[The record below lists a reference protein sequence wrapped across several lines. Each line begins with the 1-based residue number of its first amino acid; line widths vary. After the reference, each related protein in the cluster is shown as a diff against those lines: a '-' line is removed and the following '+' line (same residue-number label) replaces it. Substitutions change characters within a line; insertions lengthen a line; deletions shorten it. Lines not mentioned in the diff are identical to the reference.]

1 MSTKLIAVTLTTALL
16 ALGVLAFS
24 NSNPTPSYGTRNA
37 VTSPNLV
44 TTAAQSTDASEAT
57 YLSDFRQ
64 GYSEGF
70 TSGVSGFTYPD
81 QQSLSSRSGGYLGGF
96 EQGFADGQ
104 NQQASLRERL
114 CSNVASNGISGVTS
128 YAPPAVRSGATRT
141 LGERVYNTERVD
153 RGIGSTARKALLIG
167 GGAAA
172 GAGLG
177 AALGG
182 KKGAAIGALVGG
194 GTGTALA
201 LTKKPSRVFN
211 RRVSGKSVLTKTLI
225 GAGAGAAIGALT
237 GGKRGAAAGAAL
249 GGGGG
254 VLWSLLDGKRVPRR

>member
-16 ALGVLAFS
+16 ALGVLAFT
-24 NSNPTPSYGTRNA
+24 NSNPATTYGARDT
-37 VTSPNLV
+37 VTSSN
-44 TTAAQSTDASEAT
+44 AAPMPVQNADASEAA

-64 GYSEGF
+64 GYVEGF
-70 TSGVSGFTYPD
+70 TSGVSGYTYPD
-81 QQSLSSRSGGYLGGF
+81 QQSLSGRSGGYLGGF
-96 EQGFADGQ
+96 EQGYADGQ
-104 NQQASLRERL
+104 NQQAVLRERL
-114 CSNVASNGISGVTS
+114 CSNLSTGPAGVTG
-128 YAPPAVRSGATRT
+128 YAPYSGRTGTTRT
-141 LGERVYNTERVD
+141 LGARAYNRERPD
-153 RGIGSTARKALLIG
+153 LGIGSTARKALLIG

-201 LTKKPSRVFN
+201 LTKKPSRAFN
-211 RRVSGKSVLTKTLI
+211 RRVSGKTVLTRTLI
-225 GAGAGAAIGALT
+225 GAGAGAAIGALA
-237 GGKRGAAAGAAL
+237 GGKRGAAAGAGL

-254 VLWSLLDGKRVPRR
+254 VLWSLLDGKRVTRR